1 MDADD
6 EISGPGGK
14 RARTRATLVRA
25 TLEVVAEKGFGQASL
40 ADIAAR
46 AGMSTGAIY
55 SNFEGKADLLYAA
68 MASKGLV
75 LQPAYV
81 AGGTLKDQ
89 LNATAKAL
97 IATLPRALEEARF
110 TAEYYAYSLT
120 DTDLAG
126 RNQAWYAGMFTSL
139 GEMIETH
146 YGEAIT
152 LPPRALMVAI
162 QCLGLGFVEQYSRTP
177 DEVTPQ
183 VVIAA
188 YEALAD
194 GVSKPMA

>member
-1 MDADD
+1 MDD
-6 EISGPGGK
+6 ERSGAGGK

-25 TLEVVAEKGFGQASL
+25 TLEVVEQKGFAQASL

-55 SNFEGKADLLYAA
+55 SNFEGKGDLFYAA

-75 LQPAYV
+75 LQPAYI

-89 LNATAKAL
+89 LRATAEAL
-97 IATLPRALEEARF
+97 VEKLPRALEEARF

-120 DTDLAG
+120 DTDLAA
-126 RNQAWYAGMFTSL
+126 RNQDWYAGAFTSL
-139 GEMIETH
+139 AQMIEAH

-152 LPPRALMVAI
+152 LPPRTLMIAV
-162 QCLGLGFVEQYSRTP
+162 QCLGLGFVEQYARTP
-177 DEVTPQ
+177 NEVTPQ

-194 GVSKPMA
+194 GVTKKA